1 MSPADLYD
9 RDFHEWTIRN
19 AELLR
24 SGRAADAD
32 LAHIA
37 EEIEDMGKRER
48 RELLS
53 RLGVL
58 IAHLLKWQ
66 AQPERRGRSWSAT
79 IRLQRREISSLV
91 DEMPSL
97 RPYLVESLSRAYE
110 EGALAA
116 SAETGLPVEAFP
128 NTCPF
133 DLDGVLDIEFLP

>member
-24 SGRAADAD
+24 SGRAVDAD
-32 LAHIA
+32 LVHIA

-79 IRLQRREISSLV
+79 IRLQRREIANLV
-91 DEMPSL
+91 DQMPSL

-110 EGALAA
+110 EGALTA

-128 NTCPF
+128 STCPF